1 MIAESA
7 GLRVLLS
14 KDSSC
19 TLRLVKDKLFPF
31 GIAYAVKKDVPWK
44 ILFDQ
49 EILIMKEEGVI
60 SELQKKWFTEICEP
74 QFFVDEKNPLT
85 ITRLSGLILV
95 LYMTAV
101 GSLLLLFPEHWYF
114 VYMKGRMFKIFLSFF
129 KQEEKKYD
137 IDKLTSDK
145 EETDV

>member
-1 MIAESA
+1 MIAESE

-31 GIAYAVKKDVPWK
+31 GIAYALKKNVPWK
-44 ILFDQ
+44 TLFDQ
-49 EILIMKEEGVI
+49 EILTMKDEGVI

-95 LYMTAV
+95 LYMTTA

-114 VYMKGRMFKIFLSFF
+114 VHMKGRIFKTFLSFF
-129 KQEEKKYD
+129 KRGEKKYD
-137 IDKLTSDK
+137 IDRLTSDK